1 MLKQISLGNM
11 IVRRTKQQFNVLFGL
26 LITCYII
33 RVIFEILLLTDVYS
47 TVVGENNLFKKML
60 LQDIFYLIWDLP
72 ALIPVLCLHYTQF
85 KPRQ

>member
-33 RVIFEILLLTDVYS
+33 RVIFEILLMTDVYS
-47 TVVGENNLFKKML
+47 
-60 LQDIFYLIWDLP
+60 
-72 ALIPVLCLHYTQF
+72 
-85 KPRQ
+85 